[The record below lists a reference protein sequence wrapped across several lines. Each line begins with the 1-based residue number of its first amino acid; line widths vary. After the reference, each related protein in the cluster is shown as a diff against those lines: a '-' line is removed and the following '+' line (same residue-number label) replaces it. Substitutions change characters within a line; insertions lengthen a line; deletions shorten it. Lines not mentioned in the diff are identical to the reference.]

1 MKKLLLTFAAVVVTM
16 ATAFGQGQVTFS
28 NFSTADGLNA
38 KAVMQGTT
46 TGVTSPTYTAQ
57 LLRVNG
63 GSETTVGAPINFR
76 PQAAAAGYTI
86 PTVFTIDGVAIGAS
100 ASFRMVVL
108 EGNTYSEAAIRGKS
122 SVSTVTLGG
131 GTVTPPALLGL
142 KDQDGVNQFIQVVPE
157 PSTIALG
164 VLGVAALLLR
174 RRK

>member
-16 ATAFGQGQVTFS
+16 ASAFAQGQVTFS
-28 NFSTADGLNA
+28 NFSTAEGVNS
-38 KAVMQGTT
+38 KAVFAGTT
-46 TGVTSPTYTAQ
+46 TGVTSPSYTAQ

-63 GSETTVGAPINFR
+63 GVETPVGAPVNFR
-76 PQAAAAGYTI
+76 PQAAAAGYTV
-86 PTVFTIDGVAIGAS
+86 PAVFTIDGVAAGAQ

-108 EGNTYSEAAIRGKS
+108 SGSTFSEAAIMGRS

-131 GTVTPPALLGL
+131 GTVTPPSLIGL
-142 KDQDGVNQFIQVVPE
+142 TDISGVQNIQVVPE

-164 VLGVAALLLR
+164 ILGAAALLLR